1 MRTLTFYPLP
11 LDTKIEDFLTYKKA
25 DRSAYQKDY
34 KILAAEIEALG
45 SLLQSNK
52 PNHRK
57 QIHGFDKDR
66 TCKDGMQYGQVLQ
79 KLLRVLS
86 RKTADP
92 ILLTAICNFASE
104 LFECDD
110 IVDSRDKMEKFAM

>member
-1 MRTLTFYPLP
+1 
-11 LDTKIEDFLTYKKA
+11 
-25 DRSAYQKDY
+25 
-34 KILAAEIEALG
+34 
-45 SLLQSNK
+45 
-52 PNHRK
+52 
-57 QIHGFDKDR
+57 
-66 TCKDGMQYGQVLQ
+66 MQYGQVLQ

-110 IVDSRDKMEKFAM
+110 IVDSKDKMEKFAM